1 MSVIDNIIYKKISFD
16 ILISSELW
24 FNESNSPPPLPKPN
38 IPTPNNQIRRPN
50 MKLPPYALEFMY
62 TYAL

>member
-24 FNESNSPPPLPKPN
+24 FNESNPPPLPKPI